1 MWTNHAEMRN
11 TEDAQSA
18 SRPLEFPTPKVHK
31 ALCVS
36 LTALDH
42 RSGRVYKLKNVL
54 LRSPEN
60 SHNPLPDRA
69 YLVKKK
75 AAKSAF
81 GSVRQCIVLRRHQP
95 AKSRDCNAVEW
106 ESTDEIVA
114 LKASSWDLIDQRRGK
129 HMEDP
134 IKEVAALQH
143 VGSYHPNV
151 LGCIEVL
158 QDDDFLYCIMPYY
171 AGGDLYGAVM
181 KNCESELSLKSS
193 QSPVRPNEKQ
203 ARTRFRELL
212 AGLSHLQNKGVCHRD
227 LSLENLLLD
236 ETDQVVIG
244 DLGLA
249 LRVPYT
255 DSSTFYGAVCDVSE
269 GSQRRLITAQ
279 GICGNLTYIAPEIIA
294 GEDFDGYAVD
304 LWSAGVILFIMLVGR
319 APFQWAHNSD
329 QRFAQISSN
338 RLREMIKHIGIPLS
352 NTVID
357 LLQNMLCREP
367 KKRLLLREIL
377 SHPWMQVDAPFLARP
392 IFLPDLPTVKGSKK
406 FLTYPP
412 PAVQGNPRTLC
423 FQEKQFATTLERPAS
438 CKRVKSF

>member
-1 MWTNHAEMRN
+1 
-11 TEDAQSA
+11 
-18 SRPLEFPTPKVHK
+18 
-31 ALCVS
+31 
-36 LTALDH
+36 
-42 RSGRVYKLKNVL
+42 
-54 LRSPEN
+54 
-60 SHNPLPDRA
+60 
-69 YLVKKK
+69 
-75 AAKSAF
+75 
-81 GSVRQCIVLRRHQP
+81 
-95 AKSRDCNAVEW
+95 
-106 ESTDEIVA
+106 
-114 LKASSWDLIDQRRGK
+114 
-129 HMEDP
+129 
-134 IKEVAALQH
+134 
-143 VGSYHPNV
+143 HPNV

-158 QDDDFLYCIMPYY
+158 QDDDFLYCIMPYC

-181 KNCESELSLKSS
+181 KNF
-193 QSPVRPNEKQ
+193 RPNEKQ

-249 LRVPYT
+249 LRR
-255 DSSTFYGAVCDVSE
+255 C
-269 GSQRRLITAQ
+269 LITAQ

-319 APFQWAHNSD
+319 APFRWAHNSD

-367 KKRLLLREIL
+367 NKRLLLREIL
-377 SHPWMQVDAPFLARP
+377 SHPWM
-392 IFLPDLPTVKGSKK
+392 
-406 FLTYPP
+406 
-412 PAVQGNPRTLC
+412 
-423 FQEKQFATTLERPAS
+423 
-438 CKRVKSF
+438 